1 MPKTFIA
8 SLGFDQSS
16 LIRLIGEK
24 GLSINDKIYLVTSAV
39 SHPKTEN
46 AIKSIVDFVRAVNPG
61 IGIEVLRL
69 NEADLENNVAKLSI
83 IISNSDEP
91 IIDITGGPKGISL
104 SLFLAACFSGVR
116 KVYMTT
122 ETLGERV
129 EMPTLAMPASVLTD
143 RQREALEALPCRVT
157 ELSRK
162 LGVSKSTASRLLK
175 NLMKKGL
182 VHKNEDK
189 KIFEL
194 TLTGK
199 ILLRIAKIKASS
211 LIA

>member
-1 MPKTFIA
+1 M
-8 SLGFDQSS
+8 
-16 LIRLIGEK
+16 
-24 GLSINDKIYLVTSAV
+24 
-39 SHPKTEN
+39 
-46 AIKSIVDFVRAVNPG
+46 
-61 IGIEVLRL
+61 
-69 NEADLENNVAKLSI
+69 SI

-91 IIDITGGPKGISL
+91 IIDITSGPKGDFSIAL
-104 SLFLAACFSGVR
+104 TAGFSGVR

-122 ETLGERV
+122 ETLGGIKI
-129 EMPTLAMPASVLTD
+129 PTLAMPVSALTD
-143 RQREALEALPCRVT
+143 RQREALEALPFRVT

-162 LGVSKSTASRLLK
+162 LGVNKLRASRLLK

-199 ILLRIAKIKASS
+199 VFLRITKLRLHHYR
-211 LIA
+211 LIN

>member
-1 MPKTFIA
+1 MHA
-8 SLGFDQSS
+8 SA
-16 LIRLIGEK
+16 
-24 GLSINDKIYLVTSAV
+24 LS
-39 SHPKTEN
+39 
-46 AIKSIVDFVRAVNPG
+46 
-61 IGIEVLRL
+61 
-69 NEADLENNVAKLSI
+69 
-83 IISNSDEP
+83 
-91 IIDITGGPKGISL
+91 
-104 SLFLAACFSGVR
+104 
-116 KVYMTT
+116 
-122 ETLGERV
+122 
-129 EMPTLAMPASVLTD
+129 D
-143 RQREALEALPCRVT
+143 RQREALETLSCRVT